1 MLSKISKLA
10 IPVRNRSYCLTVIPA
25 KAGIHRQHE
34 AWIPAFAGM
43 TFWLFYRVASTNVF
57 VFAE

>member
-1 MLSKISKLA
+1 LLFHSKNDELHTGVLLK
-10 IPVRNRSYCLTVIPA
+10 RSHIVIPA

-43 TFWLFYRVASTNVF
+43 TAR
-57 VFAE
+57 